1 MNFEYSKNK
10 GILRCSS
17 SISRQIVGG
26 VPSSVHRQLSA
37 HDLVPRYSFP
47 PESFVGGAV
56 CLGFGIVPEHPIGR
70 LLRALHARI

>member
-10 GILRCSS
+10 GILRGSL

-26 VPSSVHRQLSA
+26 VPSSVHCQLSA

-47 PESFVGGAV
+47 PESFVGVAV
-56 CLGFGIVPEHPIGR
+56 CLGFGIVPEHPLGR
-70 LLRALHARI
+70 LARALHAHI